1 MTYEVKCI
9 EYLVVYAKL
18 LQKVMVYHITQT
30 LACHKIMWIMRRGYG
45 IDCATAA
52 VLQNIITSTW
62 S

>member
-18 LQKVMVYHITQT
+18 QQKVMVYHITQT

-45 IDCATAA
+45 IDS
-52 VLQNIITSTW
+52 VLLLSSRI
-62 S
+62 